1 MLFTIVVV
9 LIVFLVIAVVV
20 FNGMQQHKEKL
31 EAEKRA
37 KLAKQKAIIDE
48 SEELLMAVSILPPS
62 ININKIL
69 QKRSLIAV
77 KNMVEIAPE
86 SRDYKKRMTEFET
99 RFNATNEQA
108 QSPVADDTFILPDN
122 DQQLVQ
128 ILQCIKKLRIVL
140 KSEQAKG
147 QLNSNEFMQEDIRL
161 EGYQLKI
168 NVESLI
174 KRGNAAQSKDM
185 VGSARQYFE
194 KALKVVSDHPRRSD
208 YLIQK
213 KAELESI
220 LEEITNALKSSNAED
235 RAKKEKDEQDDL
247 DVLFQPKKKW

>member
-1 MLFTIVVV
+1 MFTIVVV

-20 FNGMQQHKEKL
+20 FNGIQQHKEKL

-48 SEELLMAVSILPPS
+48 SEELLMAISILPPS
-62 ININKIL
+62 INVNKIL
-69 QKRSLIAV
+69 QKRSLNAV
-77 KNMVEIAPE
+77 KNMVDIAPE
-86 SRDYKKRMTEFET
+86 SREYKKRATEFET
-99 RFNATNEQA
+99 RLNATNEQA
-108 QSPVADDTFILPDN
+108 QSPLADDTFILPDN

-147 QLNSNEFMQEDIRL
+147 QLSSNEFMQEDVRL
-161 EGYQLKI
+161 ESYQLKI

-185 VGSARQYFE
+185 VGSARQYYE

-208 YLIQK
+208 YLMQK
-213 KAELESI
+213 KAELEGI